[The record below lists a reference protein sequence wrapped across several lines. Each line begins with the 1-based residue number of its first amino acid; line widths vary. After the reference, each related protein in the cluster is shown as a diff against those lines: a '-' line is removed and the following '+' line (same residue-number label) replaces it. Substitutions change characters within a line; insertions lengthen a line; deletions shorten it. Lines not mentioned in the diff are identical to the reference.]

1 MNAAEVT
8 RPRGCPGRRR
18 SLALAAP
25 IAAALALCAGAAS
38 VAHAADVAASP
49 TLSKI
54 KSSGT
59 IAIGHRASSI
69 PFSYYDANQK
79 VIGFSQ
85 DICDRVIDAVKR
97 ETGVQNLQVR
107 MVPVTSQNRISLVQS
122 GTVDLE
128 CGVTTNLKSRQQ
140 QVAFSTT
147 FFVAGT
153 RLLVKKGSPVHDF
166 GDLSGKAVVT
176 NAGTTS
182 ERILRRLNDE
192 KRANITVQS
201 AKDYGESF
209 LILQSGRVAA
219 FMMDDVLLS
228 GARTL
233 APNPAEWTVVGTPQ
247 SFEAYAFMM
256 RKDDAG
262 FKQVVDGAIT
272 GLIRSGEINK
282 LYSKWFAAPVPP
294 KQINFELPMSE
305 PLKKAYANP
314 NDEAFE

>member
-1 MNAAEVT
+1 MHALKRT
-8 RPRGCPGRRR
+8 I
-18 SLALAAP
+18 LATATL
-25 IAAALALCAGAAS
+25 IAAGASHMAM
-38 VAHAADVAASP
+38 AAVDVSASP

-54 KSSGT
+54 KSSGM
-59 IAIGHRASSI
+59 IAIGHRTSSI

-85 DICDRVIDAVKR
+85 DICDRIVEDVKKQ
-97 ETGVQNLQVR
+97 TGTPALQVR
-107 MVPVTSQNRISLVQS
+107 MVPVTSQNRISLVQN

-153 RLLVKKGSPVHDF
+153 RLLVKKGSPVRDF
-166 GDLSGKAVVT
+166 ADLSGKTVVT

-182 ERILRRLNDE
+182 ERILRKLNDE
-192 KRANITVQS
+192 KKANITIQS

-233 APNPAEWTVVGTPQ
+233 AQNPAEWTVVGTPQ

-256 RKDDAG
+256 RKDDPG
-262 FKQVVDGAIT
+262 FKQVVDGTIT

-282 LYSKWFAAPVPP
+282 LYDKWFAHPVPP
-294 KQINFELPMSE
+294 KNISFDLPMSE

>member
-1 MNAAEVT
+1 MNQSFMTRAAVLMAV
-8 RPRGCPGRRR
+8 
-18 SLALAAP
+18 SLGAGSALA
-25 IAAALALCAGAAS
+25 
-38 VAHAADVAASP
+38 VDVAASP

-54 KSSGT
+54 KSSGM
-59 IAIGHRASSI
+59 ISIGHRTSSI

-85 DICDRVIDAVKR
+85 DICDRVIDAVKK
-97 ETGVQNLQVR
+97 ETGTPNLQVR
-107 MVPVTSQNRISLVQS
+107 MVPVTSQNRQSLVQN

-182 ERILRRLNDE
+182 ERILRKLNDE
-192 KRANITVQS
+192 KGANITIQS

-228 GARTL
+228 GSRTL
-233 APNPAEWTVVGTPQ
+233 APNPNDWVVVGTPQ
-247 SFEAYAFMM
+247 SFEAYGFMM
-256 RKDDAG
+256 RKDDPG
-262 FKQVVDGAIT
+262 FKQVVDATMT
-272 GLIRSGEINK
+272 GLMRSGEINT
-282 LYSKWFAAPVPP
+282 LYTKWFLKPVPP
-294 KQINFELPMSE
+294 KNLSFDLPQSEQI
-305 PLKKAYANP
+305 KKAYANP

>member
-1 MNAAEVT
+1 MNQFSLTRAAVL
-8 RPRGCPGRRR
+8 
-18 SLALAAP
+18 LAVSFGAGS
-25 IAAALALCAGAAS
+25 AL
-38 VAHAADVAASP
+38 AADVAASP

-59 IAIGHRASSI
+59 ISIGHRTSSI

-85 DICDRVIDAVKR
+85 DICDRVIDAVRK
-97 ETGVQNLQVR
+97 ETGASNLQVR
-107 MVPVTSQNRISLVQS
+107 MVPVTSQNRQSLVQN
-122 GTVDLE
+122 GMVDLE

-153 RLLVKKGSPVHDF
+153 RLLVKKGSPIHDF
-166 GDLSGKAVVT
+166 GDLAGKSVVT

-182 ERILRRLNDE
+182 ERILRKLNDE
-192 KRANITVQS
+192 KGANITIQS

-228 GARTL
+228 GSRTL
-233 APNPAEWTVVGTPQ
+233 APNPNDWVVVGTPQ
-247 SFEAYAFMM
+247 SFEAYGFMM
-256 RKDDAG
+256 RRDDPG
-262 FKQVVDGAIT
+262 FKQVVDGAMT
-272 GLIRSGEINK
+272 ALMRSGEINT
-282 LYSKWFAAPVPP
+282 LYAKWFLKPVPP
-294 KQINFELPMSE
+294 KNLSFDLPESAQI
-305 PLKKAYANP
+305 KKAYANP

>member
-1 MNAAEVT
+1 MRT
-8 RPRGCPGRRR
+8 Q
-18 SLALAAP
+18 ALAA
-25 IAAALALCAGAAS
+25 
-38 VAHAADVAASP
+38 VAIVVVAVCSPAVSAADVSKSP
-49 TLSKI
+49 TLSRI
-54 KSSGT
+54 KESGA
-59 IAIGHRASSI
+59 ISIGHRTSSI

-79 VIGFSQ
+79 VVGFSQ
-85 DICDRVIDAVKR
+85 DICDRVISAVKK
-97 ETGVQNLQVR
+97 EVGVSTLQVR
-107 MVPVTSQNRISLVQS
+107 MIPVTSQNRISLVQN

-153 RLLVKKGSPVHDF
+153 RLLVKKDSPVRDF
-166 GDLSGKAVVT
+166 SDLAGKTVVT

-192 KRANITVQS
+192 KKSNITVQS

-228 GARTL
+228 GAKTL
-233 APNPAEWTVVGTPQ
+233 APNPSDWTVVGTPQ
-247 SFEAYAFMM
+247 SYEAYGFMM
-256 RKDDAG
+256 RKEDPE
-262 FKQVVDGAIT
+262 FKKVVDSTIT
-272 GLIRSGEINK
+272 ALMKSGEINAM
-282 LYSKWFAAPVPP
+282 YDKWFNKPVPP
-294 KQINFELPMSE
+294 KNISFDFPMSGAV
-305 PLKKAYANP
+305 KKAYEQP

>member
-1 MNAAEVT
+1 MAV
-8 RPRGCPGRRR
+8 
-18 SLALAAP
+18 SLGAGPALA
-25 IAAALALCAGAAS
+25 
-38 VAHAADVAASP
+38 VDVAASP

-59 IAIGHRASSI
+59 ISIGHRTSSI

-85 DICDRVIDAVKR
+85 DICDRVIDAVKK
-97 ETGVQNLQVR
+97 ETGTPNLQVR
-107 MVPVTSQNRISLVQS
+107 MVPVTSQNRQSLVQN

-166 GDLSGKAVVT
+166 GDLSGKTVVT

-182 ERILRRLNDE
+182 ERILRKLNDE
-192 KRANITVQS
+192 KGANITIQS

-228 GARTL
+228 GSRTL
-233 APNPAEWTVVGTPQ
+233 APNPNDWVVVGTPQ
-247 SFEAYAFMM
+247 SFEAYGFMM
-256 RKDDAG
+256 RKDDPG
-262 FKQVVDGAIT
+262 FKQVVDAT
-272 GLIRSGEINK
+272 MSGLMRSGEINT
-282 LYSKWFAAPVPP
+282 LYAKWFLKPVPP
-294 KQINFELPMSE
+294 KNLSFDLPQSEQI
-305 PLKKAYANP
+305 KKAYANP

>member
-1 MNAAEVT
+1 MNQFFMTRAAVLMAV
-8 RPRGCPGRRR
+8 
-18 SLALAAP
+18 SLGAGSALA
-25 IAAALALCAGAAS
+25 
-38 VAHAADVAASP
+38 VDVAASP

-59 IAIGHRASSI
+59 ISIGHRTSSI

-85 DICDRVIDAVKR
+85 DICDRVIDAVKK
-97 ETGVQNLQVR
+97 ETGTPNLQVR
-107 MVPVTSQNRISLVQS
+107 MVPVTSQNRQSLVQN

-182 ERILRRLNDE
+182 ERILRKLNDE
-192 KRANITVQS
+192 KGANITIQS

-228 GARTL
+228 GSRTL
-233 APNPAEWTVVGTPQ
+233 APNPNDWVVVGTPQ
-247 SFEAYAFMM
+247 SFEAYGFMM
-256 RKDDAG
+256 RKDDPG
-262 FKQVVDGAIT
+262 FKQVVDATMT
-272 GLIRSGEINK
+272 GLMRSGEINT
-282 LYSKWFAAPVPP
+282 LYTKWFLKPVPP
-294 KQINFELPMSE
+294 KNLSFDLPQSEQI
-305 PLKKAYANP
+305 KKAYANP

>member
-1 MNAAEVT
+1 MKQSVSIRVAALMAM
-8 RPRGCPGRRR
+8 
-18 SLALAAP
+18 SLGAGSALA
-25 IAAALALCAGAAS
+25 
-38 VAHAADVAASP
+38 VDVAASP

-54 KSSGT
+54 KSSGA
-59 IAIGHRASSI
+59 ISIGHRTSSI

-79 VIGFSQ
+79 VIGFAQ
-85 DICDRVIDAVKR
+85 DICDRVVDAVKK
-97 ETGVQNLQVR
+97 ETATPNLQVR
-107 MVPVTSQNRISLVQS
+107 MVPVTSQNRMSLVQN

-128 CGVTTNLKSRQQ
+128 CGVTTNLKARQQ

-147 FFVAGT
+147 YFVAGT

-166 GDLSGKAVVT
+166 GDLSGKNVVT

-192 KRANITVQS
+192 KGANITIQS

-228 GARTL
+228 GSRTL
-233 APNPAEWTVVGTPQ
+233 APNPNDWQVVGTPQ
-247 SFEAYAFMM
+247 SFEAYGFMM
-256 RKDDAG
+256 RRDDPG
-262 FKQVVDGAIT
+262 FKQVVDGAMS
-272 GLIRSGEINK
+272 GLMRSGEINT
-282 LYSKWFAAPVPP
+282 LYAKWFQKPVPP
-294 KQINFELPMSE
+294 KNLSFDLPQSEQI
-305 PLKKAYANP
+305 KKAYATP

>member
-1 MNAAEVT
+1 MNQFFMTRAAVLMAV
-8 RPRGCPGRRR
+8 
-18 SLALAAP
+18 SLGAGSALA
-25 IAAALALCAGAAS
+25 
-38 VAHAADVAASP
+38 VDVAASP

-59 IAIGHRASSI
+59 ISIGHRTSSI

-85 DICDRVIDAVKR
+85 DICDRVIDAVKK
-97 ETGVQNLQVR
+97 ETGTPNLQVR
-107 MVPVTSQNRISLVQS
+107 MVPVTSQNRQSLVQN

-182 ERILRRLNDE
+182 ERILRKLNDE
-192 KRANITVQS
+192 KGANITIQS

-228 GARTL
+228 GSRTL
-233 APNPAEWTVVGTPQ
+233 APNPASLLV
-247 SFEAYAFMM
+247 
-256 RKDDAG
+256 
-262 FKQVVDGAIT
+262 T
-272 GLIRSGEINK
+272 GVL
-282 LYSKWFAAPVPP
+282 LTF
-294 KQINFELPMSE
+294 
-305 PLKKAYANP
+305 
-314 NDEAFE
+314 

>member
-1 MNAAEVT
+1 MNQSFMTRAAVLMAV
-8 RPRGCPGRRR
+8 
-18 SLALAAP
+18 SLGAGSALA
-25 IAAALALCAGAAS
+25 
-38 VAHAADVAASP
+38 VDVAASP

-59 IAIGHRASSI
+59 ISIGHRTSSI

-85 DICDRVIDAVKR
+85 DICDRVIDAVKK
-97 ETGVQNLQVR
+97 ETGTPNLQVR
-107 MVPVTSQNRISLVQS
+107 MVPVTSQNRQSLVQN

-182 ERILRRLNDE
+182 ERILRKLNDE
-192 KRANITVQS
+192 KGANITIQS

-228 GARTL
+228 GSRTL
-233 APNPAEWTVVGTPQ
+233 APNPNDWVVVGTPQ
-247 SFEAYAFMM
+247 SFEAYGFMM
-256 RKDDAG
+256 RKDDPG
-262 FKQVVDGAIT
+262 FKQVVDATMT
-272 GLIRSGEINK
+272 GLMRSGEINT
-282 LYSKWFAAPVPP
+282 LYTKWFLKPVPP
-294 KQINFELPMSE
+294 KNLSFDLPQSEQI
-305 PLKKAYANP
+305 KKAYANP

>member
-1 MNAAEVT
+1 MNAVKAT
-8 RPRGCPGRRR
+8 FLC
-18 SLALAAP
+18 LALAASLP
-25 IAAALALCAGAAS
+25 AGL
-38 VAHAADVAASP
+38 AHAVDVAASP

-59 IAIGHRASSI
+59 ISIGHRTSSI
-69 PFSYYDANQK
+69 PFSYYDSNQK

-85 DICDRVIDAVKR
+85 DLCDRVVNEVKKQ
-97 ETGVQNLQVR
+97 TNQPNLQVR
-107 MVPVTSQNRISLVQS
+107 MVPVTSQNRISLVQN

-166 GDLSGKAVVT
+166 SDLSGKAVVT

-192 KRANITVQS
+192 KKANITIQS

-233 APNPAEWTVVGTPQ
+233 APNPAEWVVVGTPQ
-247 SFEAYAFMM
+247 SFEAYGFML
-256 RKDDAG
+256 RKDDPG
-262 FKQVVDGAIT
+262 FKQLVDGVLT
-272 GLIRSGEINK
+272 GLMKSGEINT
-282 LYSKWFAAPVPP
+282 LYDKWFLKPVPP
-294 KQINFELPMSE
+294 KNINFEFPMSE
-305 PLKKAYANP
+305 PVKKAYANP

>member
-1 MNAAEVT
+1 MKQPSLFARSALTFAAAAV
-8 RPRGCPGRRR
+8 
-18 SLALAAP
+18 AVLAAAP
-25 IAAALALCAGAAS
+25 AQA
-38 VAHAADVAASP
+38 VDVAASP

-54 KSSGT
+54 KSSAT
-59 IAIGHRASSI
+59 ISIGHRTSSI

-85 DICDRVIDAVKR
+85 DICDRVIDAVKK
-97 ETGVQNLQVR
+97 ETGAAGLQVR
-107 MVPVTSQNRISLVQS
+107 MVPVTSQNRISLVQN

-166 GDLSGKAVVT
+166 GDLSGKTVVT

-182 ERILRRLNDE
+182 ERILRKLNDE
-192 KRANITVQS
+192 KQANITIQS

-233 APNPAEWTVVGTPQ
+233 APNPKDWAVVGTPQ

-256 RKDDAG
+256 RKDDPG
-262 FKQVVDGAIT
+262 FKQVVDGAIN
-272 GLIRSGEINK
+272 GLIKSGEINT
-282 LYSKWFAAPVPP
+282 LYAKWFARPVPP
-294 KQINFELPMSE
+294 KNISFDLPQSD
-305 PLKKAYANP
+305 PLKKAYASP

>member
-1 MNAAEVT
+1 MSKSIFV
-8 RPRGCPGRRR
+8 RPVL
-18 SLALAAP
+18 SLIAT
-25 IAAALALCAGAAS
+25 AAALATSAA
-38 VAHAADVAASP
+38 APAFAADVAASP
-49 TLSKI
+49 TLTKI

-59 IAIGHRASSI
+59 ISIGHRTSSI
-69 PFSYYDANQK
+69 PFSYYDASQK

-85 DICDRVIDAVKR
+85 DICDRVIDGVKK
-97 ETGVQNLQVR
+97 EVGAASLQVR
-107 MVPVTSQNRISLVQS
+107 MVPVTSQNRISLVQN

-153 RLLVKKGSPVHDF
+153 RLLVKKGSPIHDF

-182 ERILRRLNDE
+182 ERILRKLNDE
-192 KRANITVQS
+192 KQANITIQS

-233 APNPAEWTVVGTPQ
+233 APNPGDWTVVGTPQ

-256 RKDDAG
+256 RKDDPG
-262 FKQVVDGAIT
+262 FKQVVDGAIS
-272 GLIRSGEINK
+272 GLIKSGEIHT
-282 LYSKWFAAPVPP
+282 LYAKWFAKPVPP
-294 KQINFELPMSE
+294 KNISFDLPLSE
-305 PLKKAYANP
+305 PMKKAYASP

>member
-1 MNAAEVT
+1 MLSFN
-8 RPRGCPGRRR
+8 R
-18 SLALAAP
+18 SLSMKQSVP
-25 IAAALALCAGAAS
+25 IRAAALMAMSLGAGSALA
-38 VAHAADVAASP
+38 VDVAASP

-54 KSSGT
+54 KSSGS
-59 IAIGHRASSI
+59 ISIGHRTSSI

-79 VIGFSQ
+79 VIGFAQ
-85 DICDRVIDAVKR
+85 DICDRVVDAVKK
-97 ETGVQNLQVR
+97 ETATPNLQVR
-107 MVPVTSQNRISLVQS
+107 MVPVTSQNRMSLVQN

-128 CGVTTNLKSRQQ
+128 CGVTTNLKARQQ

-147 FFVAGT
+147 YFVAGT

-166 GDLSGKAVVT
+166 GDLSGKNVVT

-192 KRANITVQS
+192 MGANITIQS

-228 GARTL
+228 GSRTL
-233 APNPAEWTVVGTPQ
+233 APNPNDWQVVGTPQ
-247 SFEAYAFMM
+247 SFEAYGFMM
-256 RKDDAG
+256 RRDDPG
-262 FKQVVDGAIT
+262 FKQVVDAAMT
-272 GLIRSGEINK
+272 GLMRSGEINT
-282 LYSKWFAAPVPP
+282 LYAKWFQKPVPP
-294 KQINFELPMSE
+294 KNLSFDLPQSEQI
-305 PLKKAYANP
+305 KKAYANP

>member
-1 MNAAEVT
+1 MKQSV
-8 RPRGCPGRRR
+8 
-18 SLALAAP
+18 P
-25 IAAALALCAGAAS
+25 IRAAALMAMSLGAGSALA
-38 VAHAADVAASP
+38 VDVAASP

-54 KSSGT
+54 KSSGS
-59 IAIGHRASSI
+59 ISIGHRTSSI

-79 VIGFSQ
+79 VIGFAQ
-85 DICDRVIDAVKR
+85 DICDRVVDAVKK
-97 ETGVQNLQVR
+97 ETATPNLQVR
-107 MVPVTSQNRISLVQS
+107 MVPVTSQNRMSLVQN

-128 CGVTTNLKSRQQ
+128 CGVTTNLKARQQ

-147 FFVAGT
+147 YFVAGT

-166 GDLSGKAVVT
+166 GDLSGKNVVT

-192 KRANITVQS
+192 MGANITIQS

-228 GARTL
+228 GSRTL
-233 APNPAEWTVVGTPQ
+233 APNPNDWQVVGTPQ
-247 SFEAYAFMM
+247 SFEAYGFMM
-256 RKDDAG
+256 RRDDPG
-262 FKQVVDGAIT
+262 FKQVVDAAMT
-272 GLIRSGEINK
+272 GLMRSGEINT
-282 LYSKWFAAPVPP
+282 LYAKWFQKPVPP
-294 KQINFELPMSE
+294 KNLSFDLPQSEQI
-305 PLKKAYANP
+305 KKAYANP

>member
-1 MNAAEVT
+1 MNPVKFT
-8 RPRGCPGRRR
+8 CL
-18 SLALAAP
+18 SLAMAGSL
-25 IAAALALCAGAAS
+25 IAGAAQA
-38 VAHAADVAASP
+38 VDVASSP
-49 TLSKI
+49 TLGKV

-59 IAIGHRASSI
+59 IAIGHRTSSI
-69 PFSYYDANQK
+69 PFSYYDSNQK

-85 DICDRVIDAVKR
+85 DLCDRVVNEVKKQ
-97 ETGVQNLQVR
+97 TGVSNLQVR
-107 MVPVTSQNRISLVQS
+107 MVPVTSQNRISLVQN

-128 CGVTTNLKSRQQ
+128 CGVTTNLKSRQE

-166 GDLSGKAVVT
+166 SDLSGKAVVT

-192 KRANITVQS
+192 KHANITIQS

-209 LILQSGRVAA
+209 LNFQSGRVAA

-233 APNPAEWTVVGTPQ
+233 APNPADWVVVGTPQ
-247 SFEAYAFMM
+247 SFEAYGFML
-256 RKDDAG
+256 RKDDPG
-262 FKQVVDGAIT
+262 FKQLVDGVLT
-272 GLIRSGEINK
+272 GLMKSGEIHT
-282 LYSKWFAAPVPP
+282 LYDKWFLKPVPP
-294 KQINFELPMSE
+294 KNINFEFPMSE
-305 PLKKAYANP
+305 PGKKAHANP
-314 NDEAFE
+314 NDQAFE

>member
-1 MNAAEVT
+1 MFMAMADRVNANQGAFMNAVRVT
-8 RPRGCPGRRR
+8 CLGF
-18 SLALAAP
+18 ALAA
-25 IAAALALCAGAAS
+25 LLGAGAAQA
-38 VAHAADVAASP
+38 VDVASSP

-54 KSSGT
+54 KSSGA
-59 IAIGHRASSI
+59 IAIGHRTSSI
-69 PFSYYDANQK
+69 PFSYYDSNQK

-85 DICDRVIDAVKR
+85 DICDRVVEAVKR
-97 ETGVQNLQVR
+97 ETGVKDLQVR
-107 MVPVTSQNRISLVQS
+107 MVPVTSQNRIPLVQN

-166 GDLSGKAVVT
+166 ADLSGKSVVT

-182 ERILRRLNDE
+182 ERILRRMNDE
-192 KRANITVQS
+192 KHANIAIQS
-201 AKDYGESF
+201 GKDYGESF

-233 APNPAEWTVVGTPQ
+233 APNPGDWVVVGTPQ

-256 RKDDAG
+256 RKDDPG
-262 FKQVVDGAIT
+262 FKEVVDSTIT
-272 GLIRSGEINK
+272 GLMKSGEINK
-282 LYSKWFAAPVPP
+282 LYARWFNAPVPP

-305 PLKKAYANP
+305 PVKKAYANP

>member
-1 MNAAEVT
+1 MKQSVSIRVAALMAM
-8 RPRGCPGRRR
+8 
-18 SLALAAP
+18 SLGAGSALA
-25 IAAALALCAGAAS
+25 
-38 VAHAADVAASP
+38 VDVAASP

-54 KSSGT
+54 KSSGA
-59 IAIGHRASSI
+59 ISIGHRTSSI

-79 VIGFSQ
+79 VIGFAQ
-85 DICDRVIDAVKR
+85 DICDRVVDAVKK
-97 ETGVQNLQVR
+97 ETATPNLQVR
-107 MVPVTSQNRISLVQS
+107 MVPVTSQNRMSLVQN

-128 CGVTTNLKSRQQ
+128 CGVTTNLRARQQ

-147 FFVAGT
+147 YFVAGT

-166 GDLSGKAVVT
+166 GDLSGKNVVT

-192 KRANITVQS
+192 KGANITIQS

-228 GARTL
+228 GSRTL
-233 APNPAEWTVVGTPQ
+233 APNPNDWQVVGTPQ
-247 SFEAYAFMM
+247 SFEAYGFMM
-256 RKDDAG
+256 RRDDPG
-262 FKQVVDGAIT
+262 FKQVVDGAMS
-272 GLIRSGEINK
+272 GLMRSGEINT
-282 LYSKWFAAPVPP
+282 LYAKWFQKPVPP
-294 KQINFELPMSE
+294 KNLSFDLPQSEQI
-305 PLKKAYANP
+305 KKAYANP

>member
-1 MNAAEVT
+1 MSRKPSLIRSALVLAAIVAAV
-8 RPRGCPGRRR
+8 P
-18 SLALAAP
+18 ALA
-25 IAAALALCAGAAS
+25 
-38 VAHAADVAASP
+38 VDVAASP

-54 KSSGT
+54 KASGS
-59 IAIGHRASSI
+59 ISIGHRTSSI

-85 DICDRVIDAVKR
+85 DICDRVIDAVKK
-97 ETGVQNLQVR
+97 ETATPALQVR
-107 MVPVTSQNRISLVQS
+107 MVPVTSQNRISLVQN

-166 GDLSGKAVVT
+166 ADLSGKAVVT

-182 ERILRRLNDE
+182 ERILRKLNDE
-192 KRANITVQS
+192 KQANITIQS

-233 APNPAEWTVVGTPQ
+233 APNPNDWVVVGTPQ

-256 RKDDAG
+256 RKDDPG
-262 FKQVVDGAIT
+262 FKQVVDGAIS
-272 GLIRSGEINK
+272 GLIRSGEINT
-282 LYSKWFAAPVPP
+282 LYAKWFSKPVPP
-294 KQINFELPMSE
+294 KNISFDLPLSE
-305 PLKKAYANP
+305 PMKKAYANP

>member
-1 MNAAEVT
+1 MNAVKAT
-8 RPRGCPGRRR
+8 CL
-18 SLALAAP
+18 SLTLAGTV
-25 IAAALALCAGAAS
+25 LCTGAAQA
-38 VAHAADVAASP
+38 VDVASSP

-59 IAIGHRASSI
+59 IAIGHRTSSI
-69 PFSYYDANQK
+69 PFSYYDSNQK

-85 DICDRVIDAVKR
+85 DICDRVVDEVKR
-97 ETGVQNLQVR
+97 QTGTPNLQVH
-107 MVPVTSQNRISLVQS
+107 MVPVTSQNRISLVQN

-166 GDLSGKAVVT
+166 PDLSGKSVVT

-192 KRANITVQS
+192 KKANITIQS

-233 APNPAEWTVVGTPQ
+233 APNPSEWVVVGTPQ

-256 RKDDAG
+256 RKDDPG
-262 FKQVVDGAIT
+262 FKQVVDGAMT
-272 GLIRSGEINK
+272 GLMKSGEINK
-282 LYSKWFAAPVPP
+282 LYAKWFAAPVPP

>member
-1 MNAAEVT
+1 MKQSVSIRVAALMAM
-8 RPRGCPGRRR
+8 
-18 SLALAAP
+18 SLGAGSALA
-25 IAAALALCAGAAS
+25 
-38 VAHAADVAASP
+38 VDVAASP

-54 KSSGT
+54 KSSGA
-59 IAIGHRASSI
+59 ISIGHRTSSI

-79 VIGFSQ
+79 VIGFAQ
-85 DICDRVIDAVKR
+85 DICDRVVDAVKK
-97 ETGVQNLQVR
+97 ETATPNLQVR
-107 MVPVTSQNRISLVQS
+107 MVPVTSQNRMSLVQN

-128 CGVTTNLKSRQQ
+128 CGVTTNLKARQQ

-147 FFVAGT
+147 YFVAGT

-166 GDLSGKAVVT
+166 GDLSGKNVVT

-192 KRANITVQS
+192 KGANITIQS

-228 GARTL
+228 GSRTL
-233 APNPAEWTVVGTPQ
+233 APNPNDWQVVGTPQ
-247 SFEAYAFMM
+247 SFEAYGFMM
-256 RKDDAG
+256 RRDDPG
-262 FKQVVDGAIT
+262 FKQVVDGAMSS
-272 GLIRSGEINK
+272 LMRSGEINT
-282 LYSKWFAAPVPP
+282 LYAKWFQKPVPP
-294 KQINFELPMSE
+294 KNLSFDLPQSEQI
-305 PLKKAYANP
+305 KKAYANP

>member
-1 MNAAEVT
+1 MTQSFPIRAAVLLAT
-8 RPRGCPGRRR
+8 LGAAG
-18 SLALAAP
+18 SALAA
-25 IAAALALCAGAAS
+25 
-38 VAHAADVAASP
+38 DVGASP

-54 KSSGT
+54 KSSGS
-59 IAIGHRASSI
+59 ISIGHRTSSI

-79 VIGFSQ
+79 VIGFAQ
-85 DICDRVIDAVKR
+85 DICDRVVDAVKK
-97 ETGVQNLQVR
+97 ETGSPNLQVR
-107 MVPVTSQNRISLVQS
+107 MVPVTSQNRQSLVQN

-147 FFVAGT
+147 YFVAGT

-166 GDLSGKAVVT
+166 PDLAGKAVVT

-182 ERILRRLNDE
+182 ERILRKLNDE
-192 KRANITVQS
+192 KGANMTIQS

-233 APNPAEWTVVGTPQ
+233 APRPDDWAVVGTPQ
-247 SFEAYAFMM
+247 SFEAYGFMM
-256 RKDDAG
+256 RKDDPG
-262 FKQVVDGAIT
+262 FKQVVDNAMS
-272 GLIRSGEINK
+272 GLMRSGEINT
-282 LYSKWFAAPVPP
+282 LYAKWFQKPVPP
-294 KQINFELPMSE
+294 KNLSFDLPQSEQIR
-305 PLKKAYANP
+305 KAYASP

>member
-1 MNAAEVT
+1 MKQSV
-8 RPRGCPGRRR
+8 
-18 SLALAAP
+18 P
-25 IAAALALCAGAAS
+25 IRAAALMAMSLGAGSALA
-38 VAHAADVAASP
+38 VDVAASP

-54 KSSGT
+54 KSSGS
-59 IAIGHRASSI
+59 ISIGHRTSSI

-79 VIGFSQ
+79 VIGFAQ
-85 DICDRVIDAVKR
+85 DICDRVVDAVKK
-97 ETGVQNLQVR
+97 ETATPNLQVR
-107 MVPVTSQNRISLVQS
+107 MVPVTSQNRMSLVQN

-128 CGVTTNLKSRQQ
+128 CGVTTNLKARQQ

-147 FFVAGT
+147 YFVAGT

-166 GDLSGKAVVT
+166 GDLSGKNVVT

-192 KRANITVQS
+192 KGANITIQS

-228 GARTL
+228 GSRTL
-233 APNPAEWTVVGTPQ
+233 APNPNDWQVVGTPQ
-247 SFEAYAFMM
+247 SFEAYGFMM
-256 RKDDAG
+256 RRDDPG
-262 FKQVVDGAIT
+262 FKQVVDAAMT
-272 GLIRSGEINK
+272 GLMRSGEINT
-282 LYSKWFAAPVPP
+282 LYAKWFQKPVPP
-294 KQINFELPMSE
+294 KNLSFDLPQSEQI
-305 PLKKAYANP
+305 KKAYANP